1 MSTILLTGGTGFLG
15 SKMANALV
23 EYGYHVVVL
32 KRASSD
38 LHCLSRV
45 AKSIAFYD
53 VEGLDLSEVFKK
65 EGQIEA
71 VIHTATTYGRSGE
84 SNSEIME
91 VNNVFPSRL
100 LKSAIASNVK
110 TFINIDTAVPPNI
123 NTYALS
129 KRQFSELGRQHGC
142 GNEIQFINVRLEH
155 IYGPDDRPY
164 KFTTWLMQN
173 CLKNVP
179 VIPLTTGKQ
188 SRDFIYIKD
197 AVSGLI
203 EILTQGSR
211 IGPGFQ
217 EIELG
222 SGDVI
227 LIKDLAEKVQLLTQ
241 SKSQLSFGAV
251 PYREN
256 EPMYSQANLTRM
268 NQLGWKPLFGLDR
281 GLEEMVKLEMRREE
295 DKIR

>member
-110 TFINIDTAVPPNI
+110 TFINIHSDVVVHF
-123 NTYALS
+123 Y
-129 KRQFSELGRQHGC
+129 H
-142 GNEIQFINVRLEH
+142 
-155 IYGPDDRPY
+155 
-164 KFTTWLMQN
+164 
-173 CLKNVP
+173 
-179 VIPLTTGKQ
+179 LT
-188 SRDFIYIKD
+188 
-197 AVSGLI
+197 
-203 EILTQGSR
+203 
-211 IGPGFQ
+211 
-217 EIELG
+217 
-222 SGDVI
+222 
-227 LIKDLAEKVQLLTQ
+227 
-241 SKSQLSFGAV
+241 
-251 PYREN
+251 
-256 EPMYSQANLTRM
+256 
-268 NQLGWKPLFGLDR
+268 
-281 GLEEMVKLEMRREE
+281 
-295 DKIR
+295 